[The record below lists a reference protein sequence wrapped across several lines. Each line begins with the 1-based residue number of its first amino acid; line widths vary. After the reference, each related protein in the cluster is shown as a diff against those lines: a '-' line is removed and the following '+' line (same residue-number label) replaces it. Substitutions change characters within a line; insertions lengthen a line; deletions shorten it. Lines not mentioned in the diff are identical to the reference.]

1 MKFEI
6 DPFSIVLSADGTWTD
21 RTMGALCMV
30 VGPAAGQ
37 LFSNLLFIYNARAS
51 ERRRV
56 IKFDPLAEAQNYA
69 ADSHHA
75 NLVEIARWE
84 FISDAELIW
93 YSACIHVA
101 NEIL

>member
-6 DPFSIVLSADGTWTD
+6 DPFSIVLRNLDRPHDGGTLYVGRAGGWPIIQQFIIYLQ
-21 RTMGALCMV
+21 RT
-30 VGPAAGQ
+30 
-37 LFSNLLFIYNARAS
+37 S
-51 ERRRV
+51 ERHRV

-93 YSACIHVA
+93 
-101 NEIL
+101 